1 MPDVPD
7 RCRCFCQKTTNSGRA
22 WNSNKAA
29 SHKRISMTGIRN
41 RESDNTRPGNNWYAM
56 KDQERID
63 IISAELEKSC
73 ALEQIH
79 LLGTIQPHG
88 FLMVVDLDSERIVQV
103 SSGIVRYWPG
113 LQDVTAPIG
122 QPVAEWVEG
131 IDDSDSGGLRS
142 LQETYLQSMPWRP
155 RFERGG
161 DAAAIAAATQWECA
175 VHRVHHWALLEWLP
189 SATEPGQN
197 HLPGHTVTEI
207 VRSMSR
213 LRHAEQLDSFFRDCV
228 KVVQEFSGFDR
239 VMIYRF
245 LPDGCGEVVAEH
257 TAPAYQQRFL
267 GLRFPASDIP
277 SQARVLYLKNR
288 LRVLADVEAPPDVL
302 VPSTLPDGTPLDQG
316 QCLLRG
322 LSPVHLSYLRNM
334 GVRATLTLSLVCDG
348 KLWGLIACHH
358 HQPRVPPHQIREGLR
373 QICELVAEVSIMR
386 IESLTKIESVR
397 TRLSIDHLL
406 NRVRQ
411 ALADAR
417 DIPSGLEAWLPEL
430 LRIFHASNLGLR
442 VGGVN
447 YVGGPGRSVK
457 STRAALDEVWQRV
470 DMLEPAEGVGMWEDL
485 LAPGK
490 RSIASLP
497 DAAGLLVARH
507 DGDDVCFCFAT
518 RPEMVQQ
525 VRWGGKPEKHAIRV
539 PKGMVRLEPR
549 RSFAEWKQ
557 ALRGHSEAWS
567 AAEAEG
573 LGKLLQIVVEVNK
586 LQLNRQLQEK
596 LRWRAHH
603 DQLTGLLNRHAME
616 EEVSRRLELEQ
627 FSCAL
632 LLLDLDNFK
641 KINDTHGH
649 ASGDVL
655 LQQLGT
661 RLRTVTGKPDLL
673 ARFGGDEFMVLLQLH
688 GPNATLAVSK
698 AERFH
703 QALSEPFEIND
714 QQVQLGMSIGIA
726 IPPAHGRTT
735 TELLRRAD
743 LALYHAKSLGRSRSV
758 VFETMMESNQLEFY
772 RLEHDLATAVER
784 NELVLAFQPK
794 VNLRSGRVIGLEAL
808 VRWNHPRRGFCYP
821 KIFISVAER
830 SDQIIHIDRW
840 VMRAAVEAQ
849 SRWLS
854 AGRALLPVAIN
865 LSMADI
871 LSTNMVNR
879 LDSLLTEC
887 AVPAAALE
895 IEVTESSMMVE
906 PEKTRSV
913 MQALNQRGIVTTLDD
928 FGTGFSSLSHLRQL
942 PLQSLKIDQSF
953 IQNMLDDGSAEKLT
967 QTIIAMGQALGM
979 RVVAEGVETAEQ
991 VLWLVD
997 HGCEIGQGY
1006 FFSPPVSGDAVYGV
1020 VDRIEMENG
1029 RRRTGL

>member
-1 MPDVPD
+1 
-7 RCRCFCQKTTNSGRA
+7 
-22 WNSNKAA
+22 
-29 SHKRISMTGIRN
+29 MTGMGN
-41 RESDNTRPGNNWYAM
+41 RENGKTRPCSNWYAM
-56 KDQERID
+56 KNQERID

-88 FLMVVDLDSERIVQV
+88 FLMVVDLDSGRIVQV

-113 LQDVTAPIG
+113 LRDMTAPVG

-131 IDDSDSGGLRS
+131 IDDSGSGGLGS
-142 LQETYLQSMPWRP
+142 LQEAYLQSMPWRP
-155 RFERGG
+155 RFERSG
-161 DAAAIAAATQWECA
+161 DASTISAAAQWECA
-175 VHRVHHWALLEWLP
+175 AHRVHRWALLEWLP
-189 SATEPGQN
+189 SVTEPGQN

-207 VRSMSR
+207 TRAMSR
-213 LRHAEQLDSFFRDCV
+213 LRHAEHLDSFFTDCV

-257 TAPAYQQRFL
+257 TAPAYQPRFL

-277 SQARVLYLKNR
+277 SQARLLYMKNR
-288 LRVLADVEAPPDVL
+288 LRVLADVEATPDVL
-302 VPSTLPDGTPLDQG
+302 VPPTLPDGTLLDQG

-373 QICELVAEVSIMR
+373 QLCELVAEVSIMR

-397 TRLSIDHLL
+397 TQLSIDHLL
-406 NRVRQ
+406 NRLRQ

-417 DIPSGLEAWLPEL
+417 DMPSGLEAWMPEL
-430 LRIFHASNLGLR
+430 LRMFRASSLGLR
-442 VGGVN
+442 IGGVD
-447 YVGGPGRSVK
+447 YVGGPGRRTK
-457 STRAALDEVWQRV
+457 SMRAVLDEVCQRV
-470 DMLEPAEGVGMWEDL
+470 DMREPGSGVDMWDDL

-490 RSIASLP
+490 RSLDSLP

-507 DGDDVCFCFAT
+507 DGDDVSCCFAT
-518 RPEMVQQ
+518 RPEVVQQ
-525 VRWGGKPEKHAIRV
+525 VRWGGKPHKHAVRV
-539 PKGMVRLEPR
+539 PTGMVRLEPR

-573 LGKLLQIVVEVNK
+573 LGKLLQVVVEVNK

-596 LRWRAHH
+596 LHWRAHH

-616 EEVSRRLELEQ
+616 EEVSRRLDLEQ
-627 FSCAL
+627 CSCAL

-649 ASGDVL
+649 ASGDLL
-655 LQQLGT
+655 LQQLGD
-661 RLRTVTGKPDLL
+661 RLRSVIGRSDLL

-688 GPNATLAVSK
+688 GPNATLALSK

-703 QALSEPFEIND
+703 QLLCMPFEING
-714 QQVQLGMSIGIA
+714 QQLHLGMSIGIA
-726 IPPAHGRTT
+726 IPPGHGQTT
-735 TELLRRAD
+735 TELMRRAD

-794 VNLRSGRVIGLEAL
+794 VDLRSGRVIGLEAL
-808 VRWNHPRRGFCYP
+808 VRWNHPNRGYCYP
-821 KIFISVAER
+821 TIFISVAER
-830 SDQIIHIDRW
+830 SDQIIDIDRW

-849 SRWLS
+849 AGWLS
-854 AGRALLPVAIN
+854 AGRSLLPVAIN

-871 LSTNMVNR
+871 LSTNMLNR
-879 LDSLLTEC
+879 LDSLLAEC

-895 IEVTESSMMVE
+895 IEVTESSMMDE

-953 IQNMLDDGSAEKLT
+953 IQNMLDDSSAEKLT
-967 QTIIAMGQALGM
+967 QTIIAMGHALGM

-991 VLWLVD
+991 MRWLVD

-1006 FFSPPVSGDAVYGV
+1006 FFSPPVSGEAIYAVI
-1020 VDRIEMENG
+1020 DRIEREN
-1029 RRRTGL
+1029 RRLRTDL